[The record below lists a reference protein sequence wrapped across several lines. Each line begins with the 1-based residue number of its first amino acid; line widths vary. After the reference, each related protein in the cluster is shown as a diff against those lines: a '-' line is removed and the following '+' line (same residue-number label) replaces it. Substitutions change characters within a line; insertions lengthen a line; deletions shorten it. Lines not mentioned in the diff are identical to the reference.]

1 MNETVERRMELTLPM
16 IPDIEITAV
25 QAATDLARELGM
37 NGDAIDEMSHAL
49 IEACIN
55 AREHACCADERI
67 YLTFVGSSSEDGRA
81 RIDIWITDHGRGFD
95 PDRVRTHRPRAVGAP
110 QKRGWGLRII
120 EAHMD
125 EVDIASGPG
134 GTTIHMVKYGERKNY
149 D

>member
-1 MNETVERRMELTLPM
+1 MLMNDTVDRRVELTLPM

-25 QAATDLARELGM
+25 TAAADLARELGM

-55 AREHACCADERI
+55 AREHACCADKRI
-67 YLTFVGSSSEDGRA
+67 YLTFIGSSAGDGQP

-95 PDRVRTHRPRAVGAP
+95 PSVARGRRAHAVGSP

-125 EVDIASGPG
+125 EVEISSGPG
-134 GTTIHMVKYGERKNY
+134 GTTIHMVKYGRRN
-149 D
+149 